1 MVQICCTKQLL
12 LVVRGIDGMLGRG
25 SFSCCGSKLD
35 YFGWDLFLV
44 PHISRTL
51 SWFFVYLHLIHK
63 AGMSSYCVCSFSKF
77 IDEN

>member
-12 LVVRGIDGMLGRG
+12 LVGWGIHGMLGR
-25 SFSCCGSKLD
+25 GSKLD
-35 YFGWDLFLV
+35 YFGWDSFLV
-44 PHISRTL
+44 PRISGTL
-51 SWFFVYLHLIHK
+51 SLFFVYLHLIYK